1 MERTIDGVFITS
13 GIIFMIGCIWS
24 MILDMVT
31 KYGSQSLNKR
41 RLIGR
46 KRLLSL
52 TAHQNGVRLKEP
64 QHPMN

>member
-1 MERTIDGVFITS
+1 MERPIDGVFITS

-52 TAHQNGVRLKEP
+52 PAHHLHPQRVFLIGV
-64 QHPMN
+64 N